1 MDTGGGSGAGDDA
14 ARDAAAAQAV
24 TTPALAAGDGKA
36 EEEVAAEVAAAEL
49 ARFQEAYGA
58 LDVRMSGPVEGV
70 PEAVT
75 QLTVAVERAIAG
87 DLPEACLNLLVSK
100 ILPESLEGV
109 LKRQLSQVRF
119 RQLPGW
125 ACHVLRLTGVMVRS
139 HVCAAGRP
147 LRHGEGAAPAC
158 SRPCHQVVA
167 QGHARSGTA
176 AAACV

>member
-24 TTPALAAGDGKA
+24 TTPAPAAGDGKA
-36 EEEVAAEVAAAEL
+36 EEEVAAEAAAAEL

-75 QLTVAVERAIAG
+75 QLTVAVERAISG

-109 LKRQLSQVRF
+109 LKRQLSQVGF
-119 RQLPGW
+119 RPLPGW
-125 ACHVLRLTGVMVRS
+125 ACHVPWLTR
-139 HVCAAGRP
+139 
-147 LRHGEGAAPAC
+147 
-158 SRPCHQVVA
+158 QW
-167 QGHARSGTA
+167 
-176 AAACV
+176 